1 MDISPNDIR
10 KYQFPTQLRGYDK
23 DDVDSFKERVG
34 DALETM
40 KQEHLKMSMELES
53 VKSQLQG
60 LKQFEDTIKG
70 AAIDARRAADQTI
83 SQAKKEAAEA
93 LQKARAEAQKM
104 VAGHREQMAV
114 LEKQVALLKKAKE
127 SYMSKLRELIGGHL
141 KLIEEV
147 SRDRTSERVAEA
159 AVKEAAAAGEAQAAS
174 IAQAYETPEQS
185 ETPKAQMPK
194 VHALKET
201 PKPLENGLEITESAE
216 VVARQRETVAT
227 PPSKPVGIRTEEAN
241 AAGDIIPADVPDE
254 TDFSQQAVDPDEPA
268 MPEPSPAQPEE
279 SMPRP
284 EEPAQ
289 AEIEEPPAKNIDPEL
304 AAALESYQKGVEK
317 EGGSPLATPQAP
329 GPNQVV
335 ETTARAED
343 VPAEFVAATAA
354 PAKRD
359 ADMRTVA
366 DGEYSEE
373 NEEERAASGPQMAPE
388 AQDQP
393 TEHNTID
400 IDGTGGHQLPK
411 QETEDETVDPDNLA
425 EELDKV
431 VAKFEEEMDRA
442 ARS

>member
-23 DDVDSFKERVG
+23 DDVDSFKERVA

-93 LQKARAEAQKM
+93 LQKAKAEANKM
-104 VAGHREQMAV
+104 VAGHREQMIV

-127 SYMSKLRELIGGHL
+127 SYMGKLRELIGGHL

-147 SRDRTSERVAEA
+147 SKGQTAERLAEA

-174 IAQAYETPEQS
+174 IAKTF
-185 ETPKAQMPK
+185 ETPKQQEPPKAQPPK
-194 VHALKET
+194 EQLPEE
-201 PKPLENGLEITESAE
+201 PSRPLENGLEITESAE
-216 VVARQRETVAT
+216 VEARQRETIAT
-227 PPSKPVGIRTEEAN
+227 PPSKPVGIKTEEAN

-254 TDFSQQAVDPDEPA
+254 TDFSQQAVDPEEPA
-268 MPEPSPAQPEE
+268 TPESAPVQPEE
-279 SMPRP
+279 SVPQP
-284 EEPAQ
+284 EEPPQ
-289 AEIEEPPAKNIDPEL
+289 AVAEEPPAKNIDPEL
-304 AAALESYQKGVEK
+304 AAALESYQKGVEQ
-317 EGGSPLATPQAP
+317 EGETPLATPPAASP
-329 GPNQVV
+329 DRAV

-343 VPAEFVAATAA
+343 IPPEFVAATAA
-354 PAKRD
+354 PAQRD

-366 DGEYSEE
+366 DGDYSEE
-373 NEEERAASGPQMAPE
+373 NEDEKTAGGPEMAPE

-400 IDGTGGHQLPK
+400 IDGTGGHRLPK
-411 QETEDETVDPDNLA
+411 QETEGEAVDPENLA